1 MVLPLRLWGTDST
14 GKTFMLMAH
23 TLDVSPTG
31 ARIAG
36 VRTQITPGDVIGV
49 QYRLHKQQF
58 RVAWVGRPGTSRDS
72 QIGIEYLDR
81 DRKILGLELSD
92 SGFADDYEPPEP
104 QDETEKYKKQRMHVR
119 YPVTGGA
126 DVRKSTGETGIWGNL
141 IDISLG
147 GCYVQ
152 TITPF
157 TLHTTVKLLIKV
169 NGFEVE
175 TRGVVRTSHPDVG
188 MGVQFTD
195 ATSAE
200 DRTRLRELINHLR
213 SGDGA
218 AAAPPGPTK
227 PDSQHLSQ
235 RLQAASAELVSI
247 SELMKSIGPD
257 PQVLRQFRDTL
268 GHVRTTSWA
277 VQKWLEL
284 DGKREDM
291 FPVLTYLNNER
302 VQVASQL
309 CRSLCKDLQTMDLKL
324 ENSALEELLRSVEDL
339 FSHLAGFSMV
349 ETTASP
355 APSDDPMPTETDSAL
370 AAEQEA
376 EEEAEEQETEEAIA
390 AVAAQSEKPSG
401 PVRVVNPVPNRKAK
415 RKKKK

>member
-14 GKTFMLMAH
+14 GKPFMLMAH

-36 VRTQITPGDVIGV
+36 VRAQITPGDVIGV
-49 QYRLHKQQF
+49 QYRLQKQQF

-81 DRKILGLELSD
+81 ERKILGLELGPSD
-92 SGFADDYEPPEP
+92 IADDYEPEP
-104 QDETEKYKKQRMHVR
+104 DDTEKFKRQRMHVR
-119 YPVTGGA
+119 YSVSGGA
-126 DVRKSTGETGIWGNL
+126 EVGKSNGETAIWGNL

-152 TITPF
+152 TIAPL
-157 TLHTTVKLLIKV
+157 TLHTTVKVLVKV
-169 NGFEVE
+169 SGTEAE
-175 TRGVVRTSHPDVG
+175 LRGVVRTSHPDVG
-188 MGVQFTD
+188 MGIQFTEGT
-195 ATSAE
+195 AAA
-200 DRTRLRELINHLR
+200 DRARLRELIDGLR
-213 SGDGA
+213 SGDGVA
-218 AAAPPGPTK
+218 VPAGPAK

-235 RLQAASAELVSI
+235 RLHAASAELVSI

-257 PQVLRQFRDTL
+257 PLVLRQFRDTL

-284 DGKREDM
+284 DGKSEDM

-309 CRSLCKDLQTMDLKL
+309 CRSLCNDLQTMDLKL
-324 ENSALEELLRSVEDL
+324 EKSAVEELLRSVEDL

-349 ETTASP
+349 EVEAP
-355 APSDDPMPTETDSAL
+355 ATSGKDDSAS
-370 AAEQEA
+370 AAESNGLPVEIDEA
-376 EEEAEEQETEEAIA
+376 EKESTEETADDAMA
-390 AVAAQSEKPSG
+390 AAAAHSEHPSG
-401 PVRVVNPVPNRKAK
+401 AISVVNPIPNRKSK
-415 RKKKK
+415 RKKKR

>member
-14 GKTFMLMAH
+14 GKTFMIMAH
-23 TLDVSPTG
+23 TLDVSPSG
-31 ARIAG
+31 ARVAG
-36 VRTQITPGDVIGV
+36 VRAQVTPGDTIGV

-81 DRKILGLELSD
+81 DHKILGLELA
-92 SGFADDYEPPEP
+92 SGDFADDYEPAEP

-119 YPVTGGA
+119 YPVSGGA
-126 DVRKSTGETGIWGNL
+126 DVRKTLSDTGIWGSL

-152 TITPF
+152 TIHAF
-157 TLHTTVKLLIKV
+157 TTHTTVKVLLKV
-169 NGFEVE
+169 GSMEIE

-188 MGVQFTD
+188 MGIQFTD

-200 DRTRLRELINHLR
+200 DRARLRELINQLR
-213 SGDGA
+213 NGEGP
-218 AAAPPGPTK
+218 APAPSPAK

-235 RLQAASAELVSI
+235 RLQQVSAELVTI

-257 PQVLRQFRDTL
+257 PLVLRQFRDTL

-324 ENSALEELLRSVEDL
+324 ESAALEELLRSVEDL

-349 ETTASP
+349 EVARPASEVKGE
-355 APSDDPMPTETDSAL
+355 ARDAEERLESRV
-370 AAEQEA
+370 EQEV
-376 EEEAEEQETEEAIA
+376 EAVMAGA
-390 AVAAQSEKPSG
+390 AVQQQKPSG
-401 PVRVVNPVPNRKAK
+401 AIRVENPVPNRKGKRRK
-415 RKKKK
+415 RK